1 MNDRN
6 VARNFCAF
14 VLAVLLPAW
23 TLGALAQELTPAPVR
38 KERIYVR
45 DLEGIWVNNAYLKEL
60 AATKSPHA
68 AARKAPPVVIG
79 IKREGP
85 SYPVVVTNFDRAILR
100 VVLDLEPFGKPNGF
114 RLVLGAQDRPTTSTD
129 ATYLPFEG
137 VKGPQGKFETLKFS
151 EKAFMKGKSA
161 EYTRIAGEI
170 SPHVNR
176 AVIAGKYADDKGGT
190 WTFAESGEAVWP
202 DQKMNYEISLNDP
215 GASCEY
221 FQSEDATSGEKKR
234 FGFAWKAGKLQ
245 ILAAKLVN
253 KKVRCDA
260 KPFAVLTPQ

>member
-1 MNDRN
+1 MNERTGTGSFFAI
-6 VARNFCAF
+6 VI
-14 VLAVLLPAW
+14 AVLLPAW
-23 TLGALAQELTPAPVR
+23 TSDVLAQEKTPAPVR

-45 DLEGIWVNNAYLKEL
+45 DLEGIWVNNAYLTEL
-60 AATKSPHA
+60 ASTKSPHA
-68 AARKAPPVVIG
+68 AARKAAPVVIA

-85 SYPVVVTNFDRAILR
+85 SYPIVVTNFDKATLR
-100 VVLDLEPFGKPNGF
+100 VVLDLEPFGKPNAF
-114 RLVLGAQDRPTTSTD
+114 RLVLGAENRPTSSTD

-151 EKAFMKGKSA
+151 EQGFMKGKPA
-161 EYTRIAGEI
+161 DYTRIAGEI

-176 AVIAGKYADDKGGT
+176 AVLAGKYADEKGRA

-221 FQSEDATSGEKKR
+221 FQYDDATSGEKKR

-245 ILAAKLVN
+245 IFAARMAG

-260 KPFAVLTPQ
+260 KPVAVLTQQ